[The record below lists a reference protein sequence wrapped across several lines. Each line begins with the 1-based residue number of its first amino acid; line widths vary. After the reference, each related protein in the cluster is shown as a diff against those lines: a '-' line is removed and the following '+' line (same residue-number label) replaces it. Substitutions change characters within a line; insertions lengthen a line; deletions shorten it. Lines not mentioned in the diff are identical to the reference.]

1 MSRGKKVIFLYSKY
15 VLSRKDMEQI
25 RRNVLSQLPSGVV
38 SIPENIEYQVIEF
51 EDDAEVITENG
62 SI

>member
-15 VLSRKDMEQI
+15 LLGKDMEQI
-25 RRNVLSQLPSGVV
+25 RQNVLSQLPSGVV
-38 SIPENIEYQVIEF
+38 SIPGGIEYQVIEF

>member
-38 SIPENIEYQVIEF
+38 FIPENIEYQVIEF

>member
-15 VLSRKDMEQI
+15 LLGKDMEQI
-25 RRNVLSQLPSGVV
+25 RQNVLSQLPSGVV
-38 SIPENIEYQVIEF
+38 SIPGGIEYQVIEF
-51 EDDAEVITENG
+51 EDDTEVITENG

>member
-15 VLSRKDMEQI
+15 LLGKDMEQI

-51 EDDAEVITENG
+51 EDDAEGITENG

>member
-15 VLSRKDMEQI
+15 LLGKDMEQI

>member
-1 MSRGKKVIFLYSKY
+1 MSRGKKVIFLHSKY
-15 VLSRKDMEQI
+15 VLGKDMEQI
-25 RRNVLSQLPSGVV
+25 RQNVLSQLPSGVV
-38 SIPENIEYQVIEF
+38 SIPGDIECQVIEF